1 MLLLLDLTRQQGLLE
16 ECKLAKNIIKLIN
29 KSSPNYESKKGEETV
44 LSGVMQVAE
53 LLQIEHPAA
62 Q

>member
-29 KSSPNYESKKGEETV
+29 KSSPNYESKKGEEIV

-53 LLQIEHPAA
+53 L
-62 Q
+62 